1 MRVLAVV
8 GNATAKPLYPVDA
21 FQNRNLTPNGAA
33 MNGCVKATTCGLAAS
48 RGGRMKRFMLVVI
61 PALML
66 CVMNAAQG
74 FAASS
79 LESDCKNG
87 LKEAKTKI
95 EAMSNRA
102 TKRQAKALAQDATT
116 YMKSGDYQNC
126 VDKLQ
131 QIKTLTH

>member
-1 MRVLAVV
+1 MVEAYCIPRGESA
-8 GNATAKPLYPVDA
+8 
-21 FQNRNLTPNGAA
+21 
-33 MNGCVKATTCGLAAS
+33 
-48 RGGRMKRFMLVVI
+48 RGGRIKRFILVLI

-66 CVMNAAQG
+66 CVANAAQS

-79 LESDCKNG
+79 VESDCKNG

-116 YMKSGDYQNC
+116 DMKSGEYQNC